1 MTVAPDVLSTSLNA
15 IKSSQARR
23 RPTIMIVNAED
34 GTPRIS
40 VPDCGELRVLDDR
53 RLRVAIWP
61 DDPVAADL
69 DRGAPVLLIV
79 ADSPDVH
86 LIRATAHRLDNA
98 AMVWTHYDLT
108 VTSTEIATRG
118 TGLHNQLPEPAAETD
133 VHEEVLTDTRAFK
146 WPRTYRPS
154 RRTTQH
160 T

>member
-23 RPTIMIVNAED
+23 RPTIMIINAED

-53 RLRVAIWP
+53 HLRVAIWP
-61 DDPVAADL
+61 DDPVATDL

-86 LIRATAHRLDNA
+86 LLHAEAHRLDNA

-108 VTSTEIATRG
+108 ITSSEIAGRG
-118 TGLHNQLPEPAAETD
+118 TGPQNQPADTAPAD
-133 VHEEVLTDTRAFK
+133 VHEEVLTDTRAFR
-146 WPRTYRPS
+146 WPRAYRPP